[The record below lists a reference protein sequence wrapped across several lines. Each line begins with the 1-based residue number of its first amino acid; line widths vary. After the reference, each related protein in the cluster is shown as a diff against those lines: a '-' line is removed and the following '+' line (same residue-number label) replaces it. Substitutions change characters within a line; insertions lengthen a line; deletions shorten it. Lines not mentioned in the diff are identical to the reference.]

1 MNIRFKQTIFSF
13 FSLIALVGCDKN
25 EIKPLEELII
35 NGSARITVINAV
47 PGSPGLDAFYGD
59 LKLNGNVINSF
70 ARFPSVE
77 YSVLPP
83 ATYSIRAVV
92 NTPPPVVPPP
102 LVPPLPPNIAF
113 GAVVS
118 TTSAAIASDKF
129 YSLFI
134 VGQPVA
140 GSITSFLVEDKIPQP
155 KTDKAH
161 IRFINAMSD
170 GNNMDLLAGIIPT
183 GSANPTTST
192 AIFSNVARNI
202 ASDFIEIDAAIT
214 GTAYQFQ
221 LRNNVTGAS
230 IGATSNLIAVSGRV
244 YTYFSRGFNTAFT
257 IPGFTPVRTIA
268 AIIPTTASLSLMTNK

>member
-25 EIKPLEELII
+25 EIKPLEEPII

-59 LKLNGNVINSF
+59 LKLNGNVITSF
-70 ARFPSVE
+70 ARFPNAE

-113 GAVVS
+113 GTVVS
-118 TTSAAIASDKF
+118 TTSAAIAADKY

-134 VGQPVA
+134 VGQPVV

-155 KTDKAH
+155 KADKAH

-170 GNNMDLLAGIIPT
+170 GNNMDLLSGIIPV
-183 GSANPTTST
+183 GSVNPTTST
-192 AIFSNVARNI
+192 AIFANVARNI

-214 GTAYQFQ
+214 GTSYQFR
-221 LRNNVTGAS
+221 LNNNTGVTVGAL
-230 IGATSNLIAVSGRV
+230 ANLTVVSGRV
-244 YTYFSRGFNTAFT
+244 YTLFARGFNTTYT
-257 IPGFTPVRTIA
+257 IPGFIPVRTIA
-268 AIIPTTASLSLMTNK
+268 AITPAIASLSLMTNK